1 MLILNDDK
9 VVNNKVDISVL
20 VQSCLNRSISHFHVL
35 NFHIITN
42 TNLI

>member
-1 MLILNDDK
+1 MYVHCTYI
-9 VVNNKVDISVL
+9 
-20 VQSCLNRSISHFHVL
+20 VQHIYDFNINHYVYCITYNVL

>member
-1 MLILNDDK
+1 MEKIIKTYKSNIELFGK
-9 VVNNKVDISVL
+9 Y
-20 VQSCLNRSISHFHVL
+20 VL